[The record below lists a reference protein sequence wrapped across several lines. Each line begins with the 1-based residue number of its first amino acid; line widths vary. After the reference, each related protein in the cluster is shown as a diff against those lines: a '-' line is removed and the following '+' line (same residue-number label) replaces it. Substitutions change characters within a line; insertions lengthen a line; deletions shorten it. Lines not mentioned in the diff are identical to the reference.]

1 MDSRRI
7 LNLHM
12 AHHVPV
18 VRVLLLK
25 VEVELDGGAGMW
37 MVRMWEAVD
46 SPGLEKAVG
55 TAALLAFVVCV
66 GRVWCVCLPPFL
78 AMNERQI
85 EESFVHYSVSTL
97 RVCGSLNLFV
107 GVFFSS
113 KLYPMNQ
120 CGCYVNDSHANLCR
134 QLKRSRFRYLD
145 RSSIIRHESSFPPS
159 VYPVFQKPSISPAGS
174 CGTNSNCLTH

>member
-66 GRVWCVCLPPFL
+66 GRVWCVCLCVCRHFL
-78 AMNERQI
+78 AAHEHTQHLPHFI
-85 EESFVHYSVSTL
+85 
-97 RVCGSLNLFV
+97 
-107 GVFFSS
+107 
-113 KLYPMNQ
+113 
-120 CGCYVNDSHANLCR
+120 SHL
-134 QLKRSRFRYLD
+134 QPLKM
-145 RSSIIRHESSFPPS
+145 
-159 VYPVFQKPSISPAGS
+159 QKTS
-174 CGTNSNCLTH
+174 C

>member
-66 GRVWCVCLPPFL
+66 GRVWCVCLPPFFSCIRAHTTPSPFHFPL
-78 AMNERQI
+78 TTPKNAKNFLLSQLLRPKNVLVLCYGFCFIHSGKNVVCVIRFSLNMTHCTLKKTLLPI
-85 EESFVHYSVSTL
+85 SLFLGAASVS
-97 RVCGSLNLFV
+97 LFHT
-107 GVFFSS
+107 
-113 KLYPMNQ
+113 N
-120 CGCYVNDSHANLCR
+120 
-134 QLKRSRFRYLD
+134 
-145 RSSIIRHESSFPPS
+145 FP
-159 VYPVFQKPSISPAGS
+159 V
-174 CGTNSNCLTH
+174 